1 MFQAGLQ
8 SSSPHSNIC
17 LLDDV
22 TRCWLYHQWAIFTDL
37 TMELDVMLYPV
48 LVFTSQFNGTA
59 SKEAI
64 FFNAR
69 IKFAMKSFQNL
80 KSF

>member
-1 MFQAGLQ
+1 ML
-8 SSSPHSNIC
+8 
-17 LLDDV
+17 
-22 TRCWLYHQWAIFTDL
+22 AIFTDL

-48 LVFTSQFNGTA
+48 LVFTSQFSGTA

-69 IKFAMKSFQNL
+69 IKFAMKSFQNP